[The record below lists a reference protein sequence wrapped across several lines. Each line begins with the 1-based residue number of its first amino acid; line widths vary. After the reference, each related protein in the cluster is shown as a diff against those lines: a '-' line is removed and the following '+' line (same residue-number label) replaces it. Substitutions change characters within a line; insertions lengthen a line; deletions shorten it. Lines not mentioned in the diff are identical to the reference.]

1 MKRLRI
7 LCSKKNKK
15 ETFNRDITHIG
26 GVNGTG
32 EKWTISVHDAIA
44 GIHSGL
50 YEFYIV
56 EHLKELDVR
65 ITGDIEKSLT
75 ATGQGYLHNL
85 LDDLPDCP

>member
-7 LCSKKNKK
+7 LCSKKNSKA
-15 ETFNRDITHIG
+15 TFNHDITHIG

-32 EKWTISVHDAIA
+32 EKWTISVRDAIA
-44 GIHSGL
+44 GIQSGL

-56 EHLKELDVR
+56 EHFKELDVR

-75 ATGQGYLHNL
+75 ATGHGYLHNL

>member
-7 LCSKKNKK
+7 LCSEKKKK
-15 ETFNRDITHIG
+15 GTFNRDIIHIG
-26 GVNGTG
+26 GVNGNG

-44 GIHSGL
+44 GIRSRL

-56 EHLKELDVR
+56 EHFIEIEVR